1 MQGLVM
7 EMHECISISIF
18 QEKGKISAKIKAF
31 EKSKLK
37 VILWK
42 IIMFIVSFKY

>member
-18 QEKGKISAKIKAF
+18 QEKGKISAKCIRKIKV
-31 EKSKLK
+31 KGN
-37 VILWK
+37 
-42 IIMFIVSFKY
+42 FIENNYVHC